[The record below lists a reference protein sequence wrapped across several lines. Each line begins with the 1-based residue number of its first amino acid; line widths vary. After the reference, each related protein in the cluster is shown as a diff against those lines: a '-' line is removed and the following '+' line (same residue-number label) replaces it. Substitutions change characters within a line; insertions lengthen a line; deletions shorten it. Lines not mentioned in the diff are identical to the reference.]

1 LRSFIFKN
9 NQKFYNRS
17 LLIGLNIENL
27 NEFKYYGLMEAFGM
41 VKIIGIN
48 GSPRTEGNT
57 AFLVETAIKAAEE
70 AGADTEII
78 NLGSATL
85 EPCIACD
92 ICKATGEC
100 AIYDDVRGIS
110 EKLIEAD
117 GIIIGSPVYFGSV
130 TSQLK
135 MLIDRSRPL
144 RGSFRL
150 RNKIGG
156 AIAVGGSRNGGQE
169 STISAIHDFLLIHD
183 AVIVG
188 DGAPMAH
195 YGGTGVGGPKGDT
208 EKDEIGIETSKNL
221 GKRVAELAAMLK

>member
-1 LRSFIFKN
+1 
-9 NQKFYNRS
+9 
-17 LLIGLNIENL
+17 
-27 NEFKYYGLMEAFGM
+27 M
-41 VKIIGIN
+41 VKIIGIV

-57 AFLVETAIKAAEE
+57 SYLVEVALKSAE
-70 AGADTEII
+70 ATGADTEII
-78 NLGSATL
+78 SLGSADI
-85 EPCIACD
+85 EPCVACD

-100 AIYDDVRGIS
+100 AIYDDMREIS
-110 EKLIEAD
+110 EKLMKSN
-117 GIIIGSPVYFGSV
+117 GMIIGSPVYFGSV

-150 RNKIGG
+150 KNKIGG

-169 STISAIHDFLLIHD
+169 STIATIHDFLFIHD
-183 AVIVG
+183 AIVVG

-208 EKDEIGIETSKNL
+208 EKDEIGIETSRNL
-221 GKRVAELAAMLK
+221 GKRVAELALKLN